1 MDMKQYAGS
10 ESKYLKAADL
20 QGRKPK
26 VVIEGVE
33 LVEFDDRGD
42 EGRKVRKPALKLR
55 GKEKMLVCGPQSVEE
70 LGMSYGFDSDNWI
83 GKEIG
88 LSTRFYAQFGK
99 EGIVVTAIDAA
110 PKFEEGGDDIP
121 F

>member
-1 MDMKQYAGS
+1 MDMNKFAGS

-20 QGRKPK
+20 QGKAIK
-26 VVIEGVE
+26 VVITGVE
-33 LVEFDDRGD
+33 LVEFEDDQGT
-42 EGRKVRKPALKLR
+42 KTQKPAISLR
-55 GKEKMLVCGPQSVEE
+55 NKEKKVVCNPTTVQE

-88 LSTRFYAQFGK
+88 LSTKHYQSLGK
-99 EGIVVTAIDAA
+99 DGLVVTAMKTFVD
-110 PKFEEGGDDIP
+110 DDIDSVP